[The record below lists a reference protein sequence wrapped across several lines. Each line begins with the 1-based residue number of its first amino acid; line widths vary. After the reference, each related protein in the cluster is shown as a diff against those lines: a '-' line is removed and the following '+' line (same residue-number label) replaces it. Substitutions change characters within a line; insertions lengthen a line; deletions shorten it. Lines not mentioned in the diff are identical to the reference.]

1 LLSPTADNQDPAT
14 VVTDNVQIPG
24 YKLLR
29 TLGEGGMA
37 TVYLAVQES
46 LDREVALKVM
56 SPVLAANETFCEQ
69 FMKEGRIT
77 AKLTHPHLMTVHDI
91 GSYNGVYYLASE
103 FLPAGTLRERMDGLS
118 TAEALE
124 IARDIASG
132 LAYAHE
138 KGFVHRD
145 VKPGNIMFRSNGTAV
160 LADFGIAKAM
170 KSVSAATM
178 AGNAIGTPDYMSPE
192 QAQAIPVDGR
202 SDLYS
207 LGAVLFETLSGSKP
221 YEAPD
226 AYAIAL
232 MHVTEPVPRLGE
244 KQVWLQP
251 LIDGLMAKNP
261 DQRFAN
267 GEAFITACDRLVQAN
282 PQAAA
287 SAREQRSA
295 RRRAVGAG
303 GGSTAASAAISQ
315 PAKTTG
321 SARGLRLALLGAG
334 VVVLIAATALGWR
347 WTHPQPEANASVA
360 ATVAPAVQPPPLPP
374 PPAADDSAIA
384 ALAKLDLPTLLSRG
398 EEYTAYGQ
406 GENHYGDKL
415 DFPAGDNAIDL
426 FHEALK
432 REPGN
437 VRATKGLAQIAAFYQ
452 QGARTAFDHGLY
464 TGTEELLEKGLRA
477 DPKNAQLLK
486 LKADLAKAEQG
497 G

>member
-1 LLSPTADNQDPAT
+1 M
-14 VVTDNVQIPG
+14 TDQVQIPG

-207 LGAVLFETLSGSKP
+207 LGAVLFETLTGARP

-232 MHVTEPVPRLGE
+232 MHVTEPVPRLEG
-244 KQVWLQP
+244 KQAWLQP

-267 GEAFITACDRLVQAN
+267 GEAFITACDRLVQAH

-295 RRRAVGAG
+295 RRRAVGSG
-303 GGSTAASAAISQ
+303 VGSTAASAAISL
-315 PAKTTG
+315 PAQSAG
-321 SARGLRLALLGAG
+321 SKRGLHLALLGAG
-334 VVVLIAATALGWR
+334 VVVLIIAVGLGWR
-347 WTHPQPEANASVA
+347 WTHLPADATA
-360 ATVAPAVQPPPLPP
+360 AIPAIVTPVVQPPPLPP
-374 PPAADDSAIA
+374 PVAEESAASA
-384 ALAKLDLPTLLSRG
+384 ALAKLDLPTLLARAD
-398 EEYTAYGQ
+398 EYLAYGQ
-406 GENHYGDKL
+406 GQKHYGEKL
-415 DFPAGDNAIDL
+415 DFPTGDNAIEM
-426 FHEALK
+426 FQEALK
-432 REPGN
+432 RDAGN
-437 VRATKGLAQIAAFYQ
+437 ARAAKGLAQIATFYE
-452 QGARTAFDHGLY
+452 QGARTAFTNGLY
-464 TGTEELLEKGLRA
+464 AGTEELVEKGLRA

-486 LKADLAKAEQG
+486 LKAELAKAEQG

>member
-1 LLSPTADNQDPAT
+1 M
-14 VVTDNVQIPG
+14 TDNVQIPG

-37 TVYLAVQES
+37 TVYLAMQES

-103 FLPAGTLRERMDGLS
+103 YLPAGTLRERMDRLS
-118 TAEALE
+118 TAECLE
-124 IARDIASG
+124 VARDIASG

-192 QAQAIPVDGR
+192 QAQATPVDGR

-207 LGAVLFETLSGSKP
+207 LGAVLYETLTGAKP
-221 YEAPD
+221 YQAND
-226 AYAIAL
+226 AYAVAL
-232 MHVTEPVPRLGE
+232 MHVTEPVPRLPE
-244 KQVWLQP
+244 KQAWLQP
-251 LIDGLMAKNP
+251 LIDGLMAKKP
-261 DQRFAN
+261 DQRFTN
-267 GEAFITACDRLVQAN
+267 GEAFIAACDRLVQAN

-295 RRRAVGAG
+295 RRRAVSAG
-303 GGSTAASAAISQ
+303 GAPSATAISQ
-315 PAKTTG
+315 PVKGIAGK
-321 SARGLRLALLGAG
+321 RGLQLGLLGAG
-334 VVVLIAATALGWR
+334 AVLLVAAVALGWY
-347 WTHPQPEANASVA
+347 WTHRAPEPGTNAQVTTTPNIQIPTTPIMPDDNAANAA
-360 ATVAPAVQPPPLPP
+360 M
-374 PPAADDSAIA
+374 
-384 ALAKLDLPTLLSRG
+384 AKLDLPTLLTRG
-398 EEYTAYGQ
+398 NEYLVYGQ
-406 GENHYGDKL
+406 KNFGEKL
-415 DFPAGDNAIDL
+415 DFPPGDNAIDL
-426 FHEALK
+426 FLEALK

-437 VRATKGLAQIAAFYQ
+437 ASATQGLAQIAAFFEQ
-452 QGARTAFDHGLY
+452 AAGGALKNGLY
-464 TGTEELLEKGLRA
+464 TATDEFIQKGLRA
-477 DPKNAQLLK
+477 DPKNAGLLK

-497 G
+497 S

>member
-1 LLSPTADNQDPAT
+1 
-14 VVTDNVQIPG
+14 VTDQVQIPG

-170 KSVSAATM
+170 KSMSAATM

-207 LGAVLFETLSGSKP
+207 LGAVLFETLTGSRP

-232 MHVTEPVPRLGE
+232 MHVTEPVPRLTE

-261 DQRFAN
+261 DQRFAS

-282 PQAAA
+282 PLAAA

-295 RRRAVGAG
+295 RRRAVSTGV
-303 GGSTAASAAISQ
+303 GSTAASAAISQ
-315 PAKTTG
+315 
-321 SARGLRLALLGAG
+321 SAQSAASKRGLRLALLGAG
-334 VVVLIAATALGWR
+334 VVVLIIAIALGWR
-347 WTHPQPEANASVA
+347 WTHSPADANATVP
-360 ATVAPAVQPPPLPP
+360 ATVTPVVQPPPLPP
-374 PPAADDSAIA
+374 VPEDAAANA
-384 ALAKLDLPTLLSRG
+384 ALAKLDLPTLLARG
-398 EEYTAYGQ
+398 DEYLAYGQ
-406 GENHYGDKL
+406 DQKHYGEKL
-415 DFPAGDNAIDL
+415 DFPSGDNAIEL
-426 FHEALK
+426 FQEALK

-437 VRATKGLAQIAAFYQ
+437 ARAVKGLAEIAAFYG
-452 QGARTAFDHGLY
+452 QGAHTAFNNGLY
-464 TGTEELLEKGLRA
+464 AGTEELVEKGLRA

-486 LKADLAKAEQG
+486 LKADLAQAEKG

>member
-1 LLSPTADNQDPAT
+1 M
-14 VVTDNVQIPG
+14 TDNVQIPG
-24 YKLLR
+24 YTLLR

-37 TVYLAVQES
+37 TVYLAMQES

-91 GSYNGVYYLASE
+91 GSYQGVYYLASE
-103 FLPAGTLRERMDGLS
+103 YLPAGTLRERMDRLS
-118 TAEALE
+118 TAESLE

-192 QAQAIPVDGR
+192 QAQATPVDGR

-207 LGAVLFETLSGSKP
+207 LGAVLYETLTGNKP
-221 YEAPD
+221 YEAND
-226 AYAIAL
+226 AYAVAL
-232 MHVTEPVPRLGE
+232 MHVTEPVPRLPE
-244 KQVWLQP
+244 KQAWLQP

-261 DQRFAN
+261 DQRFTN
-267 GEAFITACDRLVQAN
+267 GEAFIAACDRLVQAN

-295 RRRAVGAG
+295 RRRAVST
-303 GGSTAASAAISQ
+303 GGSASSTAISQ
-315 PAKTTG
+315 RVKG
-321 SARGLRLALLGAG
+321 IARKSGLRLVLLGAG
-334 VVVLIAATALGWR
+334 VMVLVAAVALGWYWMHR
-347 WTHPQPEANASVA
+347 TAEPDTNAQVT
-360 ATVAPAVQPPPLPP
+360 ATPNVQIPP
-374 PPAADDSAIA
+374 PPVMPDDNAANA
-384 ALAKLDLPTLLSRG
+384 ALAKLDLPTLLARG
-398 EEYTAYGQ
+398 DEYLAYGQ
-406 GENHYGDKL
+406 KNFGQKL
-415 DFPAGDNAIDL
+415 EFPAGDNAIDL
-426 FHEALK
+426 FLEAVK

-437 VRATKGLAQIAAFYQ
+437 ARATQGLAQVAAYYEN
-452 QGARTAFDHGLY
+452 GARAALKNGLY
-464 TGTEELLEKGLRA
+464 TATDEFIQHGLRA
-477 DPKNAQLLK
+477 DPKNAGLLK
-486 LKADLAKAEQG
+486 LKAELAKAEQG
-497 G
+497 P

>member
-1 LLSPTADNQDPAT
+1 MN
-14 VVTDNVQIPG
+14 DNVEIPG

-56 SPVLAANETFCEQ
+56 SPVLAANQTFCEQ

-103 FLPAGTLRERMDGLS
+103 YLPAGTLRERMDGLS

-145 VKPGNIMFRSNGTAV
+145 VKPGNIMFRTNGTAV

-192 QAQAIPVDGR
+192 QAQATPVDGR

-207 LGAVLFETLSGSKP
+207 LGAVLFETLTGTKP

-226 AYAIAL
+226 AYAVAL

-261 DQRFAN
+261 DQRFPN

-303 GGSTAASAAISQ
+303 GGQTAASAAISPRQ
-315 PAKTTG
+315 SMAG
-321 SARGLRLALLGAG
+321 SRALRLVLLGVGMA
-334 VVVLIAATALGWR
+334 VLIAAIALGWR
-347 WTHPQPEANASVA
+347 WTRPVAETSASA
-360 ATVAPAVQPPPLPP
+360 PTVITPTIQALPSSPP
-374 PPAADDSAIA
+374 PPVASDSAATA
-384 ALAKLDLPTLLSRG
+384 ALAKLDLPALLARG
-398 EEYTAYGQ
+398 DEYLAYGQ
-406 GENHYGDKL
+406 GENHYGEKL
-415 DFPAGDNAIDL
+415 DLPAGDNAIDL
-426 FHEALK
+426 FQEALK

-437 VRATKGLAQIAAFYQ
+437 ARAAKGLAQIAAFYG
-452 QGARTAFDHGLY
+452 QGARTAFKNGLY
-464 TGTEELLEKGLRA
+464 TGTEELVEKGLRA
-477 DPKNAQLLK
+477 EPGNAELLK
-486 LKADLAKAEQG
+486 LKADVAKAEQG
-497 G
+497 GG

>member
-1 LLSPTADNQDPAT
+1 M
-14 VVTDNVQIPG
+14 TDHVQIPG

-103 FLPAGTLRERMDGLS
+103 YLPAGTLRERMDGLS
-118 TAEALE
+118 TAAALE

-145 VKPGNIMFRSNGTAV
+145 VKPGNIMFRANGTAV

-178 AGNAIGTPDYMSPE
+178 AGNVIGTPDYMSPE
-192 QAQAIPVDGR
+192 QAQATPVDGR

-207 LGAVLFETLSGSKP
+207 LGAVLFETLTGSKP
-221 YEAPD
+221 YEGPD

-232 MHVTEPVPRLGE
+232 MHVTEPVPRLPA
-244 KQVWLQP
+244 QQAWLQP

-261 DQRFAN
+261 DQRFAD
-267 GEAFITACDRLVQAN
+267 GEAFISACDRLVQAN
-282 PQAAA
+282 PQAAN
-287 SAREQRSA
+287 SAREQRSV
-295 RRRAVGAG
+295 RRRAA
-303 GGSTAASAAISQ
+303 STGASAARGPTASSKAVSQ
-315 PAKTTG
+315 PMKTAPG
-321 SARGLRLALLGAG
+321 GLRLALIGAG
-334 VVVLIAATALGWR
+334 VLVLVVAIALGWR
-347 WTHPQPEANASVA
+347 WMHSPAESETNVQ
-360 ATVAPAVQPPPLPP
+360 ATATPNVQPTPPLPVLP
-374 PPAADDSAIA
+374 DDNAATA
-384 ALAKLDLPTLLSRG
+384 AMAKLDLPTMLARADEYFSYGLKNGG
-398 EEYTAYGQ
+398 EKMG
-406 GENHYGDKL
+406 
-415 DFPAGDNAIDL
+415 FPPGDNAIDFFREVL
-426 FHEALK
+426 R

-437 VRATKGLAQIAAFYQ
+437 AAATAGLVRIAKFYEA
-452 QGARTAFDHGLY
+452 GARSALQNGAY
-464 TGTEELLEKGLRA
+464 TGADVLLDEGLRA
-477 DPKNAQLLK
+477 APNNAELLK
-486 LKADLAKAEQG
+486 LKADLAKAEAQQG

>member
-1 LLSPTADNQDPAT
+1 M
-14 VVTDNVQIPG
+14 TDNVQIPG
-24 YKLLR
+24 YRLLK

-91 GSYNGVYYLASE
+91 GSDRGVYYLASE
-103 FLPAGTLRERMDGLS
+103 YLPAGTLRERMDRLS

-192 QAQAIPVDGR
+192 QAQASPVDGR

-207 LGAVLFETLSGSKP
+207 LGAVLFETLTGTKP
-221 YEAPD
+221 YRAPD
-226 AYAIAL
+226 AYAVAL
-232 MHVTEPVPRLGE
+232 MHVTEPVPKLPE
-244 KQVWLQP
+244 KLVWLQP
-251 LIDGLMAKNP
+251 LIDGLMAKRP
-261 DQRFAN
+261 DQRFAT
-267 GEAFITACDRLVQAN
+267 GEAFIAASDRLVQAN
-282 PQAAA
+282 PQAVT

-295 RRRAVGAG
+295 RRRAVST
-303 GGSTAASAAISQ
+303 GSMPASAVSQ
-315 PAKTTG
+315 PVDAA
-321 SARGLRLALLGAG
+321 ARTQRLRLTLLGAG
-334 VVVLIAATALGWR
+334 ILVLIVAAALGWR
-347 WTHPQPEANASVA
+347 WTHRVPEQA
-360 ATVAPAVQPPPLPP
+360 APSATIEATPALPSAPP
-374 PPAADDSAIA
+374 PPSVISVDSTAQT
-384 ALAKLDLPTLLSRG
+384 ALEKLDLPILLSRA
-398 EEYTAYGQ
+398 E
-406 GENHYGDKL
+406 HYLADAPKNGGDKL
-415 DFPAGDNAIDL
+415 SFPPGDNAIDL
-426 FHEALK
+426 FREALK
-432 REPGN
+432 RDRGN
-437 VRATKGLAQIAAFYQ
+437 ARATQGLAQVAAFYES
-452 QGARTAFDHGLY
+452 GARSAFERGLY
-464 TGTEELLEKGLRA
+464 TGADVMIDSGLLA
-477 DPKNAQLLK
+477 DPENPALLK
-486 LKADLAKAEQG
+486 LKAKLVKAQQG